1 MKQLAIIDDDP
12 EILKLLEQYLT
23 KNGFEVKAFTDGES
37 FLKADESDFSLI
49 VLDIGLPGVDGLEV
63 CKRVRQKSN
72 IPIIMLTAAS
82 DDLDRILGLELGSD
96 DYMGKPFN
104 PRELLARI
112 KALLRRSEIKEE
124 DVDNNIVMNYAA
136 RSAFIGGQELELTG
150 TEFDLLCVFHKQ
162 IGTVLSR
169 DEIGELLHG
178 RKIDPLDRSN
188 DTIVSRL
195 RHKLSAH
202 FDGEVMRVFQSIG
215 LSSEIT
221 SSSLVNKG
229 MLYKD
234 LKSHTLIDWCRSQ
247 DIGPMA

>member
-23 KNGFEVKAFTDGES
+23 KNGFEVRAFTDGES

-49 VLDIGLPGVDGLEV
+49 VLDIGLPGIDGLEV

-178 RKIDPLDRSN
+178 RKIDPLDRSI

-202 FDGEVMRVFQSIG
+202 FDGEIIQSVRG
-215 LSSEIT
+215 
-221 SSSLVNKG
+221 KG
-229 MLYKD
+229 YVLL
-234 LKSHTLIDWCRSQ
+234 LKS
-247 DIGPMA
+247 

>member
-12 EILKLLEQYLT
+12 EILKLLDQYLT
-23 KNGFEVKAFTDGES
+23 KNGFEVEAFTDGES
-37 FLKADESDFSLI
+37 FLKKDVNKFSLI
-49 VLDIGLPGVDGLEV
+49 VLDICLPGIYGLEV
-63 CKRVRQKSN
+63 CKRVRQNSN

-136 RSAFIGGQELELTG
+136 RRAFIGGEELELTG

-178 RKIDPLDRSN
+178 RKVDPLDRSI

-195 RHKLSAH
+195 RHKLSSH
-202 FDGEVMRVFQSIG
+202 FDGEIIQSVRG
-215 LSSEIT
+215 
-221 SSSLVNKG
+221 KG
-229 MLYKD
+229 YVLL
-234 LKSHTLIDWCRSQ
+234 LKS
-247 DIGPMA
+247 

>member
-12 EILKLLEQYLT
+12 EILKLLDQYLT
-23 KNGFEVKAFTDGES
+23 KNGFEVDAFTDGES
-37 FLKADESDFSLI
+37 FLKEGETKYSLI
-49 VLDIGLPGVDGLEV
+49 ILDIGLPGIDGLEV
-63 CKRVRQKSN
+63 CKKVRQNSN

-112 KALLRRSEIKEE
+112 KALLRRSEIKET

-136 RSAFIGGQELELTG
+136 RSAFIGGKELELTG

-162 IGTVLSR
+162 IGKVLSR

-178 RKIDPLDRSN
+178 RRVDPLDRSI

-195 RHKLSAH
+195 RHKLSSH
-202 FDGEVMRVFQSIG
+202 FDGEIIQSVRG
-215 LSSEIT
+215 
-221 SSSLVNKG
+221 KG
-229 MLYKD
+229 YVLLM
-234 LKSHTLIDWCRSQ
+234 KS
-247 DIGPMA
+247 

>member
-12 EILKLLEQYLT
+12 EILKLLDQYLT
-23 KNGFEVKAFTDGES
+23 KNGFEVEAFTDGES
-37 FLKADESDFSLI
+37 FLKKDINKFNLI
-49 VLDIGLPGVDGLEV
+49 VLDIGLPGIDGLEV
-63 CKRVRQKSN
+63 CKRVRQSSN

-136 RSAFIGGQELELTG
+136 RSAFIGGEELELTG

-178 RKIDPLDRSN
+178 RKVDPLDRSI

-195 RHKLSAH
+195 RHKLSSH
-202 FDGEVMRVFQSIG
+202 FDGEIIQSVRG
-215 LSSEIT
+215 
-221 SSSLVNKG
+221 KG
-229 MLYKD
+229 YVLL
-234 LKSHTLIDWCRSQ
+234 LKN
-247 DIGPMA
+247 

>member
-12 EILKLLEQYLT
+12 EIRKLLDQYLT
-23 KNGFEVKAFTDGES
+23 KNGFEVDAFNDGES
-37 FLKADESDFSLI
+37 FLEANETKFSLI
-49 VLDIGLPGVDGLEV
+49 ILDIGLPGIDGLEV
-63 CKRVRQKSN
+63 CRKIRQNSN

-112 KALLRRSEIKEE
+112 KALLRRAEVKEE

-136 RSAFIGGQELELTG
+136 RCAFIAGNQLDLTG
-150 TEFDLLCVFHKQ
+150 TEFDLLLVFHKQ
-162 IGTVLSR
+162 IGVVLSR

-178 RKIDPLDRSN
+178 RRVDPLDRSI

-195 RHKLSAH
+195 RHKLSDH
-202 FDGEVMRVFQSIG
+202 FEGEIIQSVRG
-215 LSSEIT
+215 
-221 SSSLVNKG
+221 KG
-229 MLYKD
+229 YVLL
-234 LKSHTLIDWCRSQ
+234 LKN
-247 DIGPMA
+247 

>member
-1 MKQLAIIDDDP
+1 MKRLAIIDDDQ
-12 EILKLLEQYLT
+12 EILKLLDQYLT
-23 KNGFEVKAFTDGES
+23 KNGFEVEAFTDGES
-37 FLKADESDFSLI
+37 FLKKDVNKFSLI
-49 VLDIGLPGVDGLEV
+49 VLDIGLPGIDGLEV
-63 CKRVRQKSN
+63 CKRVRQNSN

-136 RSAFIGGQELELTG
+136 RSAFIGGEELELTG

-178 RKIDPLDRSN
+178 RKVDPLDRSI

-195 RHKLSAH
+195 RHKLSSH
-202 FDGEVMRVFQSIG
+202 FDGEIIQSVRG
-215 LSSEIT
+215 
-221 SSSLVNKG
+221 KG
-229 MLYKD
+229 YVLL
-234 LKSHTLIDWCRSQ
+234 LKS
-247 DIGPMA
+247 

>member
-12 EILKLLEQYLT
+12 EILKLLDQYLT
-23 KNGFEVKAFTDGES
+23 KNGFEVSAFNNGES
-37 FLKADESDFSLI
+37 FLAQDHTKFSLVI
-49 VLDIGLPGVDGLEV
+49 LDLGLPGIDGLEV
-63 CKRVRQKSN
+63 CRMLRKNSN

-112 KALLRRSEIKEE
+112 KALLRRSEVKDE
-124 DVDNNIVMNYAA
+124 DVDNHIVMNFAA
-136 RSAFIGGQELELTG
+136 RSAFINGVQLDLTG

-162 IGTVLSR
+162 IGNVLSR

-178 RKIDPLDRSN
+178 RKIDPLDRSI

-195 RHKLSAH
+195 RNKLSNH
-202 FDGEVMRVFQSIG
+202 FQGEIIQSVRG
-215 LSSEIT
+215 
-221 SSSLVNKG
+221 KG
-229 MLYKD
+229 YVLLLKD
-234 LKSHTLIDWCRSQ
+234 
-247 DIGPMA
+247 

>member
-1 MKQLAIIDDDP
+1 MKHLAIIDDDP

-23 KNGFEVKAFTDGES
+23 KNGFEVRAFTDGES
-37 FLKADESDFSLI
+37 FLKVDESDFSLI
-49 VLDIGLPGVDGLEV
+49 VLDIGLPGIDGLEV

-169 DEIGELLHG
+169 DEIGEMLHG
-178 RKIDPLDRSN
+178 RKIDPLDRSI
-188 DTIVSRL
+188 DTIVIRL

-202 FDGEVMRVFQSIG
+202 FDGEIIQSVRG
-215 LSSEIT
+215 
-221 SSSLVNKG
+221 KG
-229 MLYKD
+229 YVLL
-234 LKSHTLIDWCRSQ
+234 LKS
-247 DIGPMA
+247 

>member
-12 EILKLLEQYLT
+12 EILRLLDQYLT
-23 KNGFEVKAFTDGES
+23 KNGFEVDAFTDGES
-37 FLKADESDFSLI
+37 FLQEGESKYSLI
-49 VLDIGLPGVDGLEV
+49 ILDIGLPGIDGLEV
-63 CKRVRQKSN
+63 CKKVRQNSN

-112 KALLRRSEIKEE
+112 KALLRRSEIKET

-136 RSAFIGGQELELTG
+136 RSAFIGGKELELTG

-162 IGTVLSR
+162 IGKVLSR

-178 RKIDPLDRSN
+178 RRVDPLDRSI

-195 RHKLSAH
+195 RHKLSSH
-202 FDGEVMRVFQSIG
+202 FDGEIIQSVRG
-215 LSSEIT
+215 
-221 SSSLVNKG
+221 KG
-229 MLYKD
+229 YVLLM
-234 LKSHTLIDWCRSQ
+234 KS
-247 DIGPMA
+247 

>member
-1 MKQLAIIDDDP
+1 MKQLAIVDDDP
-12 EILKLLEQYLT
+12 EILKLLDQYLT
-23 KNGFEVKAFTDGES
+23 KNGFEVEAFTDGES
-37 FLKADESDFSLI
+37 FLKKDVNKFSLI
-49 VLDIGLPGVDGLEV
+49 VLDIGLPGIDGLEV
-63 CKRVRQKSN
+63 CKRVRQNSN
-72 IPIIMLTAAS
+72 VPIIMLTAAS

-136 RSAFIGGQELELTG
+136 RSAFIGGEELELTG

-178 RKIDPLDRSN
+178 RKVDPLDRSI

-195 RHKLSAH
+195 RHKLSSH
-202 FDGEVMRVFQSIG
+202 FDGEIIQSVRG
-215 LSSEIT
+215 
-221 SSSLVNKG
+221 KG
-229 MLYKD
+229 YVLL
-234 LKSHTLIDWCRSQ
+234 LKS
-247 DIGPMA
+247 

>member
-12 EILKLLEQYLT
+12 EILKLLDQYLT
-23 KNGFEVKAFTDGES
+23 KNGFEVEAFTDGES
-37 FLKADESDFSLI
+37 FLKKDVNKFSLI
-49 VLDIGLPGVDGLEV
+49 VLDIGLPGIDGLEV
-63 CKRVRQKSN
+63 CKRVRQNSN

-136 RSAFIGGQELELTG
+136 RSAFIGGEELELTG

-169 DEIGELLHG
+169 DEIGELLNG
-178 RKIDPLDRSN
+178 RKVDPLDRSI

-195 RHKLSAH
+195 RHKLSSH
-202 FDGEVMRVFQSIG
+202 FDGEIIQSVRG
-215 LSSEIT
+215 
-221 SSSLVNKG
+221 KG
-229 MLYKD
+229 YVLL
-234 LKSHTLIDWCRSQ
+234 LKS
-247 DIGPMA
+247 

>member
-23 KNGFEVKAFTDGES
+23 KNGFEVRAFTDGET

-49 VLDIGLPGVDGLEV
+49 VLDIGLPGIDGLEV

-72 IPIIMLTAAS
+72 IPIIMLIAAS

-169 DEIGELLHG
+169 DEIGEMLHG
-178 RKIDPLDRSN
+178 RKIDPLDRSI

-202 FDGEVMRVFQSIG
+202 FDGEIIQSVRG
-215 LSSEIT
+215 
-221 SSSLVNKG
+221 KG
-229 MLYKD
+229 YVLL
-234 LKSHTLIDWCRSQ
+234 LKS
-247 DIGPMA
+247 

>member
-12 EILKLLEQYLT
+12 EILKLLDQYLT
-23 KNGFEVKAFTDGES
+23 KNGFEVDAFTDGES
-37 FLKADESDFSLI
+37 FLKEGESKYSLI
-49 VLDIGLPGVDGLEV
+49 ILDIGLPGIDGLEV
-63 CKRVRQKSN
+63 CKKVRQNSN

-112 KALLRRSEIKEE
+112 KALLRRSEIKEM

-136 RSAFIGGQELELTG
+136 RSAFIGGKELELTG

-162 IGTVLSR
+162 IGKVLSR
-169 DEIGELLHG
+169 DEIGGLLHG
-178 RKIDPLDRSN
+178 RRVDPLDRSI

-195 RHKLSAH
+195 RHKLSSH
-202 FDGEVMRVFQSIG
+202 FDGEIIQSVRG
-215 LSSEIT
+215 
-221 SSSLVNKG
+221 KG
-229 MLYKD
+229 YVLLM
-234 LKSHTLIDWCRSQ
+234 KS
-247 DIGPMA
+247 

>member
-23 KNGFEVKAFTDGES
+23 KNGFEVRAFTDGES

-49 VLDIGLPGVDGLEV
+49 VLDIGLPGIDGLEV

-136 RSAFIGGQELELTG
+136 RSAFVGGQELELTG

-178 RKIDPLDRSN
+178 RKIDPLDRSI

-202 FDGEVMRVFQSIG
+202 FDWVIIQSVRG
-215 LSSEIT
+215 
-221 SSSLVNKG
+221 KG
-229 MLYKD
+229 YVLL
-234 LKSHTLIDWCRSQ
+234 LKS
-247 DIGPMA
+247 

>member
-12 EILKLLEQYLT
+12 EILKLLDQYLT
-23 KNGFEVKAFTDGES
+23 KNGFEVDAFTDGES
-37 FLKADESDFSLI
+37 FLKEGESKYSLI
-49 VLDIGLPGVDGLEV
+49 ILDIGLPGIDGLEV
-63 CKRVRQKSN
+63 CKRVRQNSN

-112 KALLRRSEIKEE
+112 KALLRRSETKEK

-136 RSAFIGGQELELTG
+136 RSAFIDGKELELTG

-162 IGTVLSR
+162 IGKVLSR

-178 RKIDPLDRSN
+178 RRVDPLDRSI

-195 RHKLSAH
+195 RHKLSSH
-202 FDGEVMRVFQSIG
+202 FDGEIIQSVRG
-215 LSSEIT
+215 
-221 SSSLVNKG
+221 KG
-229 MLYKD
+229 YVLLMKN
-234 LKSHTLIDWCRSQ
+234 
-247 DIGPMA
+247 

>member
-23 KNGFEVKAFTDGES
+23 KNGFEVRAFTDGES

-49 VLDIGLPGVDGLEV
+49 VLDIGLPGIDGLEV

-96 DYMGKPFN
+96 DYMGKRFN

-178 RKIDPLDRSN
+178 RKVDPLDRSI

-195 RHKLSAH
+195 RHKLSSH
-202 FDGEVMRVFQSIG
+202 FDGEIIQSVRG
-215 LSSEIT
+215 
-221 SSSLVNKG
+221 KG
-229 MLYKD
+229 YVLL
-234 LKSHTLIDWCRSQ
+234 LKN
-247 DIGPMA
+247 